1 MKKPGNRKQWWLH
14 NMVTVINATEIKT
27 NQQEGIISK
36 KPKTA
41 HIWHRTSTL
50 RNLNTGSTL
59 IRNICT
65 KMATGR
71 TLAKSVRPQDR
82 TPFSSR
88 RPTSENT
95 SYQQPV
101 QRDPTCAKTAC
112 LHTCKGSNQN
122 THSCN
127 RGGENYGWFRA
138 PPIVYWQATLLSFN
152 KGMKTCFLLHKFLQN
167 LVFPTRTF
175 RKNHKDIVI

>member
-1 MKKPGNRKQWWLH
+1 
-14 NMVTVINATEIKT
+14 MVTVINATEIKT

-36 KPKTA
+36 RPKTA

-71 TLAKSVRPQDR
+71 TLDKSVKPQAR

-88 RPTSENT
+88 QPTSENT

-101 QRDPTCAKTAC
+101 QRDPTCAKAAC
-112 LHTCKGSNQN
+112 LHACKGSNQN
-122 THSCN
+122 TQLQPWWRELRVIPCPSHSILTGN
-127 RGGENYGWFRA
+127 TS
-138 PPIVYWQATLLSFN
+138 IT
-152 KGMKTCFLLHKFLQN
+152 
-167 LVFPTRTF
+167 
-175 RKNHKDIVI
+175 